1 MVGCYLVYAT
11 ATLNLNTTAKMS
23 YRWFFY
29 EPILFYAI
37 VWLDS
42 RRMVAAD
49 HLLLLYAF
57 FVAQTCLK
65 YLVLMVSVF
74 RQVTSHL
81 GISFLTIQPKEP
93 PKVLNLKDS
102 IDEFYETKQ
111 PLFRRYEANLRTLF
125 EKLATRSSSG
135 VKYISFDDYANF
147 MQGKHIRVTKEKIVS
162 ICLTDAVTDKIS
174 YISFVKLMLLVSC
187 TSDKT

>member
-125 EKLATRSSSG
+125 EKLATQSSSG